1 MKILSAQIENFASY
15 KKLDFDF
22 QNQGLTLIQGPT
34 GSGKST
40 LCDIVPWILFGKTAK
55 GGTVDEI
62 LSWNAEDDTFGTI
75 VTDKIT
81 VTRNRGSA
89 NDLYFSWNTEKNP
102 FKNLYSPI
110 RGKDLLDTQRMI
122 NTALGMDYE
131 LYLAGAY
138 FHEFSQ
144 TAEFFVTTAK
154 NRRTI
159 CEQLVDLTLAK
170 KLQAKATEEF
180 NAKGKT
186 FMVLDGQIN
195 TLKSNIDL
203 LKRLQVSENTKAQT
217 WEKTQEQAK
226 ARMLENYDK
235 FEANRKKIIS
245 KTCPACRTVL
255 TKPHEVHDDSPN
267 PYLAQLGILELQ
279 KNPYAGNVKDYSAE
293 IALKEQD
300 LVVFQDKHA
309 SVSLEMDELE
319 MLKQIVNDYRSAS
332 IENTIKDVEQHTN
345 KLLTDHF
352 DAEIKV
358 KFDVAD
364 ADKLDVEIQK
374 DGNICSYTQLSKG
387 QRCLLKLCF
396 GVAVM
401 RTISHRHGTHF
412 SQLFFDESLDGM
424 SGEFK
429 LKALGL
435 LEKLSLDHESVFV
448 VEHSSELKAAI
459 NNSYAIELING
470 NSELAKT

>member
-1 MKILSAQIENFASY
+1 MKILSARVENFASY
-15 KKLDFDF
+15 KHLDFDF

-62 LSWNAEDDTFGTI
+62 LTWPGDE
-75 VTDKIT
+75 VTAGAVSIEFADGSIGS
-81 VTRNRGSA
+81 VYRTRGKA
-89 NDLYFSWNTEKNP
+89 KDNDLY
-102 FKNLYSPI
+102 YSVLGAPQV
-110 RGKDLLDTQRMI
+110 RGKDLNDTQKLI
-122 NTALGMDYE
+122 NNLLGMDYE

-170 KLQAKATEEF
+170 KLQVKATEEF
-180 NAKGKT
+180 NAKGKSYL
-186 FMVLDGQIN
+186 VLDNQIN

-203 LKRLQVSENTKAQT
+203 LKRLQVSENTKAET
-217 WEKTQEQAK
+217 WDLAQERAKTEAVK
-226 ARMLENYDK
+226 NYK
-235 FEANRKKIIS
+235 RFEENRKKTIS
-245 KTCPACRTVL
+245 KTCPSCRTVL
-255 TKPHEVHDDSPN
+255 MKPKEVIDESEN
-267 PYLAQLGILELQ
+267 PWFSALANLETQ
-279 KNPYAGNVKDYSAE
+279 QNPYAGNIKDYSAE

-309 SVSLEMDELE
+309 SISLEMDELE
-319 MLKQIVNDYRSAS
+319 MLKKVINDYRSVS
-332 IENTIKDVEQHTN
+332 IENTIKGIEGQTN
-345 KLLTDHF
+345 GLLTDHF

-401 RTISHRHGTHF
+401 RTISHRHGITF
-412 SQLFFDESLDGM
+412 NQVFFDEALSGLD
-424 SGEFK
+424 EH
-429 LKALGL
+429 LKIKASGL
-435 LEKLSLDHESVFV
+435 LEALSLEYESVFV
-448 VEHSSELKAAI
+448 IEHSTEMKGMISNQIAVELV
-459 NNSYAIELING
+459 NG
-470 NSELAKT
+470 ESIIRMV